1 MFHVKHFV
9 QVIMY
14 VHRRT
19 YGLRHMCPVVTSFV
33 FGVGASY

>member
-1 MFHVKHFV
+1 MFHVEPFV

-19 YGLRHMCPVVTSFV
+19 YSERHMCPLVTNFA
-33 FGVGASY
+33 FGVGASC